1 MSVIADD
8 PTRRLA
14 RRIVRE
20 REARG
25 WSQGELARRSDV
37 SKAMISKVE
46 REEASPTA
54 VLLAKVASAFGLT
67 LAALLA
73 RAEEEGGRVVKAADQ
88 PQWRDPAT
96 GYVRRQLF
104 ARPDN
109 PVELVRVELPAG
121 ARVPFPAATYA
132 FIRQAVWVMEG
143 ELAIE
148 DGGRETALSAGDA
161 YGFGEPADASFF
173 NPSGAP
179 CVYIVAVAR
188 R

>member
-1 MSVIADD
+1 MSLITDD

-14 RRIVRE
+14 QRIVRE

-67 LAALLA
+67 LATLLA
-73 RAEEEGGRVVKAADQ
+73 RAEEAGGRAVKAADQ
-88 PQWRDPAT
+88 PQWTDPAT
-96 GYVRRQLF
+96 GYMRRQLF

-109 PVELVRVELPAG
+109 PVELVRVELPPG
-121 ARVPFPAATYA
+121 AQVAFPAASYA
-132 FIRQAVWVMEG
+132 FIRQAVWVLDG
-143 ELAIE
+143 ELVIE
-148 DGGRETALSAGDA
+148 EAGREARLSAGDA

-173 NPSGAP
+173 NPAGRA
-179 CVYIVAVAR
+179 CAYVVAVAR

>member
-1 MSVIADD
+1 MSLMTDD
-8 PTRRLA
+8 PTARLA
-14 RRIVRE
+14 RRIARE

-67 LAALLA
+67 LATLLA
-73 RAEEEGGRVVKAADQ
+73 RAEEEGGRVVPADDQ
-88 PQWRDPAT
+88 PQWRDPET

-104 ARPDN
+104 ARLDH

-121 ARVPFPAATYA
+121 ARVAFPAASYA
-132 FIRQAVWVMEG
+132 FIRQAVWVLEG
-143 ELAIE
+143 ELVIE
-148 DGGRETALSAGDA
+148 EGGLAARLSAGDA
-161 YGFGEPADASFF
+161 YGFGEPADSSFF
-173 NPSGAP
+173 NPAGRP
-179 CVYIVAVAR
+179 CAYVVAVAR